1 MKRILSSI
9 AFGILFC
16 AAMVSLYRAAS
27 KTEAAEPLVASTHCD
42 LEIAT
47 PAGRMC
53 FDHSDGHG
61 QRIEF
66 TQAQSNATYGV
77 FVAACHLPEKET
89 EPEAAKR

>member
-1 MKRILSSI
+1 MKRILSSV

-16 AAMVSLYRAAS
+16 AAVFYGSREFFPHQ
-27 KTEAAEPLVASTHCD
+27 TEPVHCD
-42 LEIAT
+42 LAIET

-53 FDHSDGHG
+53 FDHTDGHG

-77 FVAACHLPEKET
+77 FAAACHLPEKET